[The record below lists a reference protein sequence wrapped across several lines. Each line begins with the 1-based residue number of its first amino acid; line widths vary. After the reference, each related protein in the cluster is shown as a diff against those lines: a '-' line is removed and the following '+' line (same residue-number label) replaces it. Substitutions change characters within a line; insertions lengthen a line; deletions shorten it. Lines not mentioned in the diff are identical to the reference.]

1 MTGNLDKTKNQNKWY
16 VKHNTFILTI
26 KVLLSI
32 HYVIETKQQ
41 KKGKQKSNSTEIN

>member
-1 MTGNLDKTKNQNKWY
+1 MTGNLEKTKNQNKQY
-16 VKHNTFILTI
+16 VKHIFILTI

-41 KKGKQKSNSTEIN
+41 KKGKQKSNSAEIN